1 MRNLLKLLVLTLLLS
16 SCAVKNYHSY
26 NISNGDPR
34 TANLFYLGIDDIQ
47 ELGEIEISYEFS
59 RYLFLST
66 RLIGIN
72 GEHPNNSEKHYASA
86 PLSVWQNMTAFFTLD
101 GGGMSRALYKAYAE
115 FPDAD
120 YIHIVSTHEET
131 HRMFLGRKVKKTS
144 RVKAY
149 KFRDPKN

>member
-1 MRNLLKLLVLTLLLS
+1 MRNLLKLFVVTVLLS

-26 NISNGDPR
+26 NIPNGDPR
-34 TANLFYLGIDDIQ
+34 TVNYFQLGLDDIQ
-47 ELGEIEISYEFS
+47 ELGEIEISYEFT
-59 RYLFLST
+59 RYVFLSS

-72 GEHPNNSEKHYASA
+72 GERPDNGNKHYASA
-86 PLSVWQNMTAFFTLD
+86 PLSAWQNVTGFFTLD
-101 GGGMSRALYKAYAE
+101 GGGMSRALYKVYAE

-131 HRMFLGRKVKKTS
+131 HRMFLGRKIKRTS

-149 KFRDPKN
+149 KFRDLK